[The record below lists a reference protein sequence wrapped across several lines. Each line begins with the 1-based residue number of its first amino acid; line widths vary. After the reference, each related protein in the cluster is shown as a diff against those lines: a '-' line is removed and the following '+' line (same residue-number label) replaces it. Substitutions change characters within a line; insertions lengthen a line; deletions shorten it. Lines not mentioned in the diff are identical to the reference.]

1 MSTYEIPSE
10 HFDQLKEAQEVLSA
24 LKSLLKTKGVGTAT
38 GKTLTCE
45 LCIHM
50 NNYGKCTMDFPEAGG
65 QFASEC
71 SLYTELV

>member
-10 HFDQLKEAQEVLSA
+10 HFDQLKEAQEVLYN
-24 LKSLLKTKGVGTAT
+24 LKKLLKPKGVETTSGR
-38 GKTLTCE
+38 TLTCE